1 MKYFVSGDIHG
12 FYDEW
17 QSALKEKGFDINN
30 PEHKII
36 LCGDLFDRG
45 SQPKEIIDFVLEH
58 KDKVILIRGNH
69 EDLMEQMIERNSS
82 DYGDLCNGTA
92 QTIVDLYPEWQ
103 VSEFDLKKIAK
114 VIRLQEVLDMCVD
127 YYETKH
133 YIFVHGWIPI
143 VENCC
148 LYDSEWRTARKER
161 WEKARWANPV
171 EMYRYEIY
179 EPNKTIVCGHW
190 HCSAL
195 WHEQNPDEYEEFGDK
210 ANFEPFITKNMIA
223 IDACTAY
230 SKKVNVL
237 IINEK

>member
-17 QSALKEKGFDINN
+17 QSALKEKGFDISN

-45 SQPKEIIDFVLEH
+45 SQPKEIIEFVLKH

-69 EDLMEQMIERNSS
+69 EDLMQQMIDRNSS

-103 VSEFDLKKIAK
+103 ISEFDLKKIAK
-114 VIRLQEVLDMCVD
+114 KTRLQEVLDMCVD
-127 YYETKH
+127 YYETTH

-143 VENCC
+143 VENCY
-148 LYDSEWRTARKER
+148 LYDSNWRTARKER

-179 EPNKTIVCGHW
+179 ESNKTIVCGHW

-195 WHEQNPDEYEEFGDK
+195 WHEQNPDVYEEFGDK

-223 IDACTAY
+223 IDACTTF
-230 SKKVNVL
+230 SHKVNVIVL
-237 IINEK
+237 ED

>member
-17 QSALKEKGFDINN
+17 QNALKDKDFDLNN

-45 SQPKEIIDFVLEH
+45 SQPKEIIDFVLKH

-103 VSEFDLKKIAK
+103 ISEFDLKKMAK
-114 VIRLQEVLDMCVD
+114 ETRLQEVLDMCID

-133 YIFVHGWIPI
+133 YIFVHGCIPI
-143 VENCC
+143 IENCY
-148 LYDSEWRTARKER
+148 LYDSDWRTARKER
-161 WEKARWANPV
+161 WEKARWTNPV
-171 EMYRYEIY
+171 EMFRYEIY

-195 WHEQNPDEYEEFGDK
+195 WHEQNPDQYEEFGDK
-210 ANFEPFITKNMIA
+210 ANFEPFTTKNMIA
-223 IDACTAY
+223 IDTCTDY
-230 SKKVNVL
+230 TKKVNVVVL
-237 IINEK
+237 EK

>member
-1 MKYFVSGDIHG
+1 MKYFVSSDIHG
-12 FYDEW
+12 FFDEW
-17 QSALKEKGFDINN
+17 QNALKEKGFELNN

-45 SQPKEIIDFVLEH
+45 RQPKEIIDFILKH

-69 EDLMEQMIERNSS
+69 EDLMEQMIERNFST
-82 DYGDLCNGTA
+82 YGDLCNGTA
-92 QTIVDLYPEWQ
+92 ETIVDLYLEWQ
-103 VSEFDLKKIAK
+103 IGEKDFKKIAK
-114 VIRLQEVLDMCVD
+114 ETRLQKVLDMCID
-127 YYETKH
+127 YYETEH

-143 VENCC
+143 VEDCY
-148 LYDSEWRTARKER
+148 LYDSDWRTARKER
-161 WEKARWANPV
+161 WEKARWTNPV

-195 WHEQNPDEYEEFGDK
+195 WHEQNPDKYEEFGDN
-210 ANFEPFITKNMIA
+210 ASFEPFITNNMIA

-230 SKKVNVL
+230 SNKVNVVVL
-237 IINEK
+237 ED